1 MKYPLIELRKA
12 YFDALKTVLP
22 VYDGQVPADLSSR
35 NYIILGEAVMIPQ
48 RDKSNFFNEVV
59 LTIDVVNKTYN
70 TGYKEVSEFVN
81 DITAIINQDTL
92 LTMPS
97 FVMDNQVVED
107 IQNFNNLTDK
117 EKVFRA
123 IIRVRCYITEK

>member
-12 YFDALKTVLP
+12 YYDALNTVLP
-22 VYDGQVPADLSSR
+22 VYDGQVPADIPDR

-48 RDKSNFFNEVV
+48 QDKSKFFNEVV

-81 DITAIINQDTL
+81 DVTAIINQDTL

-97 FVMDNQVVED
+97 FVMDNQVIED

>member
-12 YFDALKTVLP
+12 YYDALNSVLP
-22 VYDGQVPADLSSR
+22 VYDGQVPADIPDR

-48 RDKSNFFNEVV
+48 QDKSNFFNEVV

-81 DITAIINQDTL
+81 DVTAIINQDTL

-97 FVMDNQVVED
+97 FVMDNQVIED

>member
-12 YFDALKTVLP
+12 YYDALNTVLP
-22 VYDGQVPADLSSR
+22 VCDGQVTSGTQSS
-35 NYIILGEAVMIPQ
+35 NYIVLGEAVMIPQ
-48 RDKSNFFNEVV
+48 KDKSNFFNEVV

-81 DITAIINQDTL
+81 DVTAIINQDTL

-97 FVMDNQVVED
+97 FVMDNQVIED
-107 IQNFNNLTDK
+107 MHDFNNLNDK
-117 EKVFRA
+117 EKVFRT
-123 IIRVRCYITEK
+123 IIRVRSYITEK

>member
-22 VYDGQVPADLSSR
+22 VYDGQVPADIPDR

-81 DITAIINQDTL
+81 DVTAIINQDTL

-97 FVMDNQVVED
+97 FVMDNQVIED

>member
-12 YFDALKTVLP
+12 YYDALNTVLP
-22 VYDGQVPADLSSR
+22 VYDGQLPADIPDR

-48 RDKSNFFNEVV
+48 QDKSNFFNEVV

-81 DITAIINQDTL
+81 DVTAIINQDTL

-97 FVMDNQVVED
+97 FVMDNQVIED

>member
-1 MKYPLIELRKA
+1 
-12 YFDALKTVLP
+12 
-22 VYDGQVPADLSSR
+22 
-35 NYIILGEAVMIPQ
+35 
-48 RDKSNFFNEVV
+48 VV

-81 DITAIINQDTL
+81 DVTAIINQDTL

-97 FVMDNQVVED
+97 FVMDNQVIED

>member
-22 VYDGQVPADLSSR
+22 VYDGQVPADIPDR

-48 RDKSNFFNEVV
+48 QDQSNFFYEVL

-81 DITAIINQDTL
+81 DVTAIINQDTL

-97 FVMDNQVVED
+97 FVMDNQVIED